1 MGGLMRKALPAT
13 ALLIAAT
20 AAFAATPPRAV
31 RIGTAAP
38 DLDACLSQGEVA
50 GLNPRGDNYLTVRR
64 GPGADAGAAGRL
76 GAGHMVNICETSADG
91 LWLGIVYTR
100 SPALD
105 RDCGVGSPVPRPRA
119 YRGPCLS
126 GWVAARYIRVVAG

>member
-1 MGGLMRKALPAT
+1 MGGLMRGALPAA
-13 ALLIAAT
+13 ALLLAAT
-20 AAFAATPPRAV
+20 AAPAATPPRAV
-31 RIGTAAP
+31 RIGLAGA
-38 DLDACLSQGEVA
+38 DLDACLSQGVVH

-76 GAGHMVNICETSADG
+76 GAGHMVEICETSADG
-91 LWLGIVYTR
+91 QWLGIVYSR

-105 RDCGVGSPVPRPRA
+105 RDCGTGSPVPRVRA

-126 GWVAARYIRVVAG
+126 GWVAARYVRVVAG

>member
-1 MGGLMRKALPAT
+1 MLLFAAALV
-13 ALLIAAT
+13 AAT

-31 RIGTAAP
+31 RIGFNGP
-38 DLDACLSQGEVA
+38 ELDACPSQGAVS
-50 GLNPRGDNYLTVRR
+50 GLNPRGDNFLTVRR

-76 GAGHMVNICETSADG
+76 GGGHLVNICETSADG
-91 LWLGIVYTR
+91 QWLGIVYTR

-105 RDCGVGSPVPRPRA
+105 RDCGTGAPVPRVRA

-126 GWVAARYIRVVAG
+126 GWVAARYVRVVAG